1 MSAPGTAPGLAV
13 VIPHY
18 GDPVPTQ
25 ALVALIAAQDYR
37 GPVEVVVVD
46 DGSPIRLPP
55 TPGARVVHASSN
67 RGFGA
72 SVNRGVGETEAEYLL
87 VLNSDTRPRP
97 TFVRELMEAALPHQ
111 PAVCGVTLIEQGVPE
126 VSGHPE
132 PQVKDVALD
141 HLAPLQA
148 RRHRRL
154 AASRPSRSGAGA
166 KRVGWVAGAALL
178 LRRDAFDSV
187 GGFDEGFHMYWED
200 RDLQIR
206 LGRAGVPAVWLTD
219 ITLEHASGA
228 SSGAE
233 QKRTWDLEGQFRYFA
248 LRGRTPALTLTWVS
262 VIAANFAYDMA
273 RSITGRD
280 VAPLVILTQRLRHLR
295 AGISSA
301 RRVRADRR

>member
-1 MSAPGTAPGLAV
+1 
-13 VIPHY
+13 
-18 GDPVPTQ
+18 
-25 ALVALIAAQDYR
+25 
-37 GPVEVVVVD
+37 
-46 DGSPIRLPP
+46 
-55 TPGARVVHASSN
+55 
-67 RGFGA
+67 
-72 SVNRGVGETEAEYLL
+72 
-87 VLNSDTRPRP
+87 
-97 TFVRELMEAALPHQ
+97 
-111 PAVCGVTLIEQGVPE
+111 
-126 VSGHPE
+126 
-132 PQVKDVALD
+132 
-141 HLAPLQA
+141 
-148 RRHRRL
+148 
-154 AASRPSRSGAGA
+154 
-166 KRVGWVAGAALL
+166 
-178 LRRDAFDSV
+178 
-187 GGFDEGFHMYWED
+187 MYWED